1 MWTLKNISLTK
12 PRTWKV
18 VQLIF
23 FYQHLRSKSP
33 IKSVK
38 YLLKLVV
45 DGLVLHDPDPRH
57 LLEHLLPGER
67 LQAVDLQL
75 GVPEVLQRLRRLVDL
90 LKYQNNFFRRFMP
103 NYSL

>member
-1 MWTLKNISLTK
+1 M
-12 PRTWKV
+12 
-18 VQLIF
+18 
-23 FYQHLRSKSP
+23 RSKSP
-33 IKSVK
+33 IESVK

-75 GVPEVLQRLRRLVDL
+75 RVPEVLQRLRRLVDL
-90 LKYQNNFFRRFMP
+90 LKYQNCFFKVYAKLF
-103 NYSL
+103 SIKIFDS

>member
-1 MWTLKNISLTK
+1 M
-12 PRTWKV
+12 
-18 VQLIF
+18 
-23 FYQHLRSKSP
+23 RSKSP
-33 IKSVK
+33 IESVK

-75 GVPEVLQRLRRLVDL
+75 RVPEVFQCLRRLVDL
-90 LKYQNNFFRRFMP
+90 LKYQNSFFKVYAKLF
-103 NYSL
+103 SIKIFDS